1 MSSTKSGARPTPS
14 SEQVSQ
20 QMKRMPRKDSVP
32 EVRLRREL
40 HSRGLRFRVNLRGLP
55 GTPDIAF
62 TRAKIAVFVDGCFW
76 HRCPEHG
83 VLPKANRDWWREK
96 FDRTVV
102 RDRLKDEEL
111 RSLGW
116 VVVHVWEH
124 EDPAL
129 AAGLLRSLW
138 IDRLPGW

>member
-1 MSSTKSGARPTPS
+1 MSSAKSDARPPPS

-20 QMKRMPRKDSVP
+20 QMKRMPRKNSGP

-96 FDRTVV
+96 LDRNVE
-102 RDRLKDEEL
+102 RDRRKDGELEEL
-111 RSLGW
+111 GW
-116 VVVHVWEH
+116 LSIHVWEH
-124 EDPAL
+124 DDPSTVADGIEQ
-129 AAGLLRSLW
+129 AWRVERPA
-138 IDRLPGW
+138 